1 MSGPPSERKFSM
13 GKDDRAKERKQH
25 ILPFLKK
32 SRSKKSLNITQK
44 TPDQGNHHTFN
55 SHSSST
61 FSGSF
66 LSKNE
71 LILKYTDGKPLVRG
85 QQRVTSILPGTLPQ
99 LGPDRHHTQADDHG
113 IKEGKS
119 KYPDQL
125 PQLLNQQNIL
135 KGSNKQAQN
144 LSLSDFG
151 KHGSKKHSSLTENE
165 SFTRIRRD
173 PNGIK
178 LPMPPSVA
186 VKNYGDK
193 MSTFEQSEVLDF
205 PDVWFLGLEGK
216 KIDGVHGTAQN
227 NGYDDENGSYLK
239 ALHDHLAYRY
249 EVLEVLGKG
258 SFGQVVKALDH
269 KTGQHIAI
277 KIIRNKKR
285 FHQQALVEVKILEH
299 LRKKDTQSSYNLIH
313 MIEYFYFRNHLC
325 ISFELMGMNLYELIK
340 KNNFQGFSL
349 PLIKRFAYSLLQC
362 LRLLHKE
369 KIIHCDLKPENILLR
384 QRGQSAIKVIDFGSS
399 CFEHQKVYTYIQSR
413 FYRSPEV
420 ILGIPYNMSID
431 MWSLGCILAELYTGY
446 PLFPGENEVE
456 QLACIMEIL
465 GKPPSSVIEP
475 AGRRR
480 LFFDSKGNPRSMTN
494 SKGKKRHVNGKEL
507 SQALKT
513 NDALFVDFLNRCL
526 EWDSSTRL
534 TPDEALQHE
543 WIIEGRQKHRGTS
556 RLTSRHQGTSEIHQ
570 LVDTSTRGIG
580 ATASLEPSKA
590 PAEGSWAKRSA
601 RTRERLQ
608 PIGADATCAATH
620 ANNNNSLK
628 PIETGAENKSAV
640 TQLTKRIPSGNGKE
654 KPGTESDAKD
664 LEPEK
669 SEEGTGNEGGQFLPP
684 IK

>member
-1 MSGPPSERKFSM
+1 MSGPPSEKKFAM
-13 GKDDRAKERKQH
+13 GKDDRANDRKQH
-25 ILPFLKK
+25 LLPFLKK
-32 SRSKKSLNITQK
+32 TRSKKSLNSTQK
-44 TPDQGNHHTFN
+44 SPDQGNHRVGN
-55 SHSSST
+55 SHSNSA
-61 FSGSF
+61 FNGSY

-71 LILKYTDGKPLVRG
+71 LILKYTEGKPVVRG
-85 QQRVTSILPGTLPQ
+85 QQRMTSILPGTLPQ
-99 LGPDRHHTQADDHG
+99 LGPDRHHTQVDDHG
-113 IKEGKS
+113 IKEGKQ
-119 KYPDQL
+119 KYSDQL

-135 KGSNKQAQN
+135 KSSSKQAQN
-144 LSLSDFG
+144 LSLSDFSKQG
-151 KHGSKKHSSLTENE
+151 AKKHSSLIENE
-165 SFTRIRRD
+165 SSTRVRRD
-173 PNGIK
+173 PNGLK
-178 LPMPPSVA
+178 LPMSPSVA
-186 VKNYGDK
+186 IKNYGDK

-205 PDVWFLGLEGK
+205 PDVWFLGLEAK
-216 KIDGVHGTAQN
+216 KIEGIPGASQN

-269 KTGQHIAI
+269 KTGQHVAI

-285 FHQQALVEVKILEH
+285 FHQQALIEVKILEH
-299 LRKKDTQSSYNLIH
+299 LRKKDTQNSNNLIH

-349 PLIKRFAYSLLQC
+349 ALIKRFAYSLLQC
-362 LRLLHKE
+362 LKLLHKE
-369 KIIHCDLKPENILLR
+369 KIIHCDLKPENVLLR

-399 CFEHQKVYTYIQSR
+399 CYEHQKVYTYIQSR

-465 GKPPSSVIEP
+465 GKPPTSVIEP
-475 AGRRR
+475 AGRKR

-494 SKGKKRHVNGKEL
+494 SKGKKRQVNGKEL

-513 NDALFVDFLNRCL
+513 NDALFVDFLKRCL
-526 EWDSSTRL
+526 DWDSGTRL

-543 WIIEGRQKHRGTS
+543 WIIEGRQRHRGTS
-556 RLTSRHQGTSEIHQ
+556 RLTSRHQTNSELHNSVDLSTKGMTATVTSE
-570 LVDTSTRGIG
+570 
-580 ATASLEPSKA
+580 PNKA
-590 PAEGSWAKRSA
+590 HTDGGWAKRSA

-608 PIGADATCAATH
+608 PIGADAAHAATH
-620 ANNNNSLK
+620 DSNNNK
-628 PIETGAENKSAV
+628 PQDSGPESKSTV
-640 TQLTKRIPSGNGKE
+640 PPLTKRIPSGIGKENSGTENNGKE
-654 KPGTESDAKD
+654 IEEEKTE
-664 LEPEK
+664 ER
-669 SEEGTGNEGGQFLPP
+669 TGNEGGQFLPP